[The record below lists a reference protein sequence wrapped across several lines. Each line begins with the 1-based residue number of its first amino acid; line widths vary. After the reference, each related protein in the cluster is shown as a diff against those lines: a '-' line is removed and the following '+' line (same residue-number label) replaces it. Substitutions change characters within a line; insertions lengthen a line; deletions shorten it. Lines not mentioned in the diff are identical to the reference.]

1 MTLVHFDTP
10 IARSLRG
17 APAANRP
24 SHLSAHLIVK
34 AIAAINNW
42 RKRRQEQR
50 ALESLPLDVRKD
62 LGWPAG
68 DMRR

>member
-17 APAANRP
+17 VPAANRP
-24 SHLSAHLIVK
+24 ARLPALGIVK
-34 AIAAINNW
+34 ALAAVNDW
-42 RKRRQEQR
+42 RKRREQMR
-50 ALESLPLDVRKD
+50 ALESLPFDLRKD

-68 DMRR
+68 DMHR